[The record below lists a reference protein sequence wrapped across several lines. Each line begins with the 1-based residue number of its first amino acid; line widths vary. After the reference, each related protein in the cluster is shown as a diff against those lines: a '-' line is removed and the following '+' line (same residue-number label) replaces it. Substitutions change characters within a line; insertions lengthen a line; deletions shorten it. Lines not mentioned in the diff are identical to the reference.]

1 MAIRDG
7 RSDSQSLFGFGS
19 ARFEAVTKDV
29 TGSLNAWMR
38 DGPEMNESVF
48 RVFAVGLEQKNQQA

>member
-1 MAIRDG
+1 
-7 RSDSQSLFGFGS
+7 LFGFGS

-48 RVFAVGLEQKNQQA
+48 RVFAVGLEQTNQQA